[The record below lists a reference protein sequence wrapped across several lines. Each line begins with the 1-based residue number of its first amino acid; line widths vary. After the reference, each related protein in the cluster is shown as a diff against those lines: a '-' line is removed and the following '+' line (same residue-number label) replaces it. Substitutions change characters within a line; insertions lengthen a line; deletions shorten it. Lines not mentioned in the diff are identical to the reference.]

1 MDYIIIIIEGDFWVQ
16 LLFMQ
21 GVIME
26 IKEQKVENISNVKK
40 RIIIAAIISLS
51 VLLIIYLGTSLYF
64 MNRFYFGSK
73 INGVSVT
80 GKTTEDIETD
90 ILTESESYILKLKQR
105 DAAEE
110 NIKGS
115 DIEYKYKLGNEIE
128 DLKDKQSGFGWIYGV
143 FNTNDYQL
151 NKEISYNEELLKN
164 RFDSLN
170 CFNEDNIIQPENAKL
185 EYENSKYV
193 IKEGVL
199 GNKINKDELYKK
211 IKEALNNKENEIN
224 LEKSNVYENPQ
235 YTTDSKEVIAAK
247 DVLNKYIA
255 SSITYKFGNQ
265 TEVLNGEVIHNWL
278 STDENFGVIVDEEK
292 AREYVNSLS
301 IKYDTYG
308 ATRNFQTSLGT
319 TVNVGGGDYG
329 WLINYSEET
338 QALLNAIKEGKS
350 EEREPIY
357 AQRAAAYG
365 DNDFGN
371 TYVEVNLTDQHIWFY
386 NNGVLIAEGPIVSG
400 NANSKYATPSGIYG
414 LTYKERNATL
424 RGENYATP
432 VSYWMPF
439 NGDIGIHD
447 ATWRSKFGGEIYL
460 NDGSHGCINAPYGV
474 ASAIF
479 EYITPGSP
487 VICYF

>member
-1 MDYIIIIIEGDFWVQ
+1 
-16 LLFMQ
+16 
-21 GVIME
+21 ME
-26 IKEQKVENISNVKK
+26 IKEQEIEKSVNIKK
-40 RIIIAAIISLS
+40 RVIIGIIISLI
-51 VLLIIYLGTSLYF
+51 VLLTIYLSTSLYF
-64 MNRFYFGSK
+64 MKRFYFGSK

-80 GKTTEDIETD
+80 GKTTEDIEAE
-90 ILTESESYILKLKQR
+90 ILAESESYILKLKQR
-105 DAAEE
+105 GTIEE

-115 DIEYKYKLGNEIE
+115 DIEYKYKLENKIH
-128 DLKDKQSGFGWIYGV
+128 DLKDSQSGFGWIYGV
-143 FNTNDYQL
+143 FNTNNYKV

-164 RFDSLN
+164 KFDSLN
-170 CFNEDNIIQPENAKL
+170 CFNGDNLIQPENAKI

-193 IKEGVL
+193 IKEEVL

-211 IKEALNNKENEIN
+211 VKEALNNDENEID

-235 YTTDSKEVIAAK
+235 YTTNSKEVIAAK

-255 SSITYKFGNQ
+255 SAITYKFGTQ
-265 TEVLNGEVIHNWL
+265 TEMLNGEVIHNWL
-278 STDENFGVIVDEEK
+278 STDENFGVVIDEEK

-308 ATRNFQTSLGT
+308 STRNFKTSLGT
-319 TVNVGGGDYG
+319 TVNVSGGDYG
-329 WLINYSEET
+329 WLINYGEET

-357 AQRAAAYG
+357 TQKAAAYG
-365 DNDFGN
+365 NDDFGN
-371 TYVEVNLTDQHIWFY
+371 TYVEVNLTTQHIWFY
-386 NNGVLIAEGPIVSG
+386 NDGVLISEGPIVSG
-400 NANSKYATPSGIYG
+400 YGNSKYATPSGIYG

-424 RGENYATP
+424 RGEDYATP

-460 NDGSHGCINAPYGV
+460 NDGSHGCVNAPYNV